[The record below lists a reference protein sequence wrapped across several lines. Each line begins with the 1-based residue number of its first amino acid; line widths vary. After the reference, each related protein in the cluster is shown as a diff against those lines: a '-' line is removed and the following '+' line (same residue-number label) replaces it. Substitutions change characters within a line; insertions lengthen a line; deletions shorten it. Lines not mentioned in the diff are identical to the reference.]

1 MKISTS
7 KVALMGFA
15 LLTTLVLVWF
25 AGRTEDPVSGTVS
38 TGPTTPAPATAPAVR
53 HNARISTA
61 PPVHRIVG

>member
-25 AGRTEDPVSGTVS
+25 AGRTEDSVSGTVS
-38 TGPTTPAPATAPAVR
+38 TGPTTTAPAPAPGSPR
-53 HNARISTA
+53 PQRPRPHG
-61 PPVHRIVG
+61 HRSVG